1 MAFLPCNPVCNCAH
15 CVHEPAA
22 CSASEWRV
30 AFTKF
35 TPGPVTQVSYLLNID
50 VDALNYSPLIGA
62 ETMNLYTSCMR
73 LRNDGLSFTLT
84 SQLGALPLDFTVQFV
99 MNPTNPSDVF
109 LTG

>member
-1 MAFLPCNPVCNCAH
+1 MPPLLVL
-15 CVHEPAA
+15 
-22 CSASEWRV
+22 
-30 AFTKF
+30 
-35 TPGPVTQVSYLLNID
+35 TPDHNAGHISQVSYLLNID